1 MRKLLASL
9 VAIVAAAATSLAFA
23 DGTIT
28 REHGIGGDCAK
39 IRGYASVDG
48 SLGAPA
54 TGPGW
59 IEVQGSRVEGTFTV
73 LPILDMN
80 AIRVDPQTGAIE
92 FTAHAYEKYEFGGAT
107 MYAIDVALYRG
118 RPGTPGLFDV
128 YGASVSGPAFMAS
141 PEYPSWGT
149 GAFANA
155 LLSIR
160 FRGTFEQTGPTSTHG
175 EFTIEDG
182 TLCNVDWRSLE

>member
-1 MRKLLASL
+1 MRKLIASL
-9 VAIVAAAATSLAFA
+9 VAIIAIAATSVAFA

-39 IRGYASVDG
+39 IRGYAAVDG
-48 SLGAPA
+48 QLGGPA

-59 IEVQGSRVEGTFTV
+59 LEIKGVRLPGTFTV
-73 LPILDMN
+73 LAIPDMS
-80 AIRVDPQTGAIE
+80 AARVDPQTGAIE
-92 FTAHAYEKYEFGGAT
+92 FIAQAYEKYEFAGDT
-107 MYAIDVALYRG
+107 MFAMDVALYRG
-118 RPGTPGLFDV
+118 RPGVPGLFDV
-128 YGASVSGPAFMAS
+128 YGATVSGPAFIGF

-160 FRGTFEQTGPTSTHG
+160 FRGTFEQTGPTTTHG

-182 TLCNVDWRSLE
+182 SICNVDWKALE